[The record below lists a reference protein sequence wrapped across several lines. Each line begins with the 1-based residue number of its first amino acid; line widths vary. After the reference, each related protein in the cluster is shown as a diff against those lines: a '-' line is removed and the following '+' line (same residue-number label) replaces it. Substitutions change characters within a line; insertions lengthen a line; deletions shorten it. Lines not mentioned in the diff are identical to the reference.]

1 MPKPRA
7 GPLISPRNHKIS
19 HLFNKQTVED
29 QDPIA
34 LRDLSDAAVRTVVG
48 ACPAGATMVVGPTIV
63 VMAGAGDI
71 GAGAIVG
78 GKPELLGVREA
89 ASVGGLFRSS
99 SSLRLRSNASTRRFA
114 PNAAPFLTL
123 DGRLSCLCFTF
134 RSLRVSTSVVLYI
147 FKFDPMVVSNF

>member
-1 MPKPRA
+1 MLTPKPRA

-29 QDPIA
+29 RDPIA

-63 VMAGAGDI
+63 VMAGADDI

-89 ASVGGLFRSS
+89 ASIGGLFH
-99 SSLRLRSNASTRRFA
+99 
-114 PNAAPFLTL
+114 
-123 DGRLSCLCFTF
+123 
-134 RSLRVSTSVVLYI
+134 
-147 FKFDPMVVSNF
+147 

>member
-19 HLFNKQTVED
+19 HLFNKQTAED
-29 QDPIA
+29 LDPIA

-78 GKPELLGVREA
+78 GKLELLGVREA
-89 ASVGGLFRSS
+89 ASVGGLFHSS
-99 SSLRLRSNASTRRFA
+99 SSIDSSTA
-114 PNAAPFLTL
+114 P
-123 DGRLSCLCFTF
+123 
-134 RSLRVSTSVVLYI
+134 STAH
-147 FKFDPMVVSNF
+147 PTTN

>member
-1 MPKPRA
+1 
-7 GPLISPRNHKIS
+7 
-19 HLFNKQTVED
+19 
-29 QDPIA
+29 
-34 LRDLSDAAVRTVVG
+34 
-48 ACPAGATMVVGPTIV
+48 MVVGPTIV

-89 ASVGGLFRSS
+89 ASVGGLFHSS

-114 PNAAPFLTL
+114 PNVAPFLEL

-134 RSLRVSTSVVLYI
+134 RSLRVSASVVLYI

>member
-19 HLFNKQTVED
+19 RRLKKPPAED

-34 LRDLSDAAVRTVVG
+34 LRDLSDAAVLLAVVG
-48 ACPAGATMVVGPTIV
+48 ARPAGATMVVGPTIV

-89 ASVGGLFRSS
+89 ASVGGLFHSS
-99 SSLRLRSNASTRRFA
+99 SSTATSTAPSTAHPTTNPFPRLN
-114 PNAAPFLTL
+114 
-123 DGRLSCLCFTF
+123 
-134 RSLRVSTSVVLYI
+134 
-147 FKFDPMVVSNF
+147 

>member
-1 MPKPRA
+1 MLTPKPRA

-48 ACPAGATMVVGPTIV
+48 ACPAGATIVVDPTIV

-71 GAGAIVG
+71 GAGDIVG
-78 GKPELLGVREA
+78 GKTVRLGVREA
-89 ASVGGLFRSS
+89 ASVGGLFH
-99 SSLRLRSNASTRRFA
+99 
-114 PNAAPFLTL
+114 
-123 DGRLSCLCFTF
+123 
-134 RSLRVSTSVVLYI
+134 
-147 FKFDPMVVSNF
+147 

>member
-1 MPKPRA
+1 MLTPKPRA

-48 ACPAGATMVVGPTIV
+48 ACPAGATIMVVGPTIV

-71 GAGAIVG
+71 GAGVIG

-89 ASVGGLFRSS
+89 ASVGGLFH
-99 SSLRLRSNASTRRFA
+99 
-114 PNAAPFLTL
+114 
-123 DGRLSCLCFTF
+123 
-134 RSLRVSTSVVLYI
+134 
-147 FKFDPMVVSNF
+147 

>member
-1 MPKPRA
+1 MLTPKPRA

-48 ACPAGATMVVGPTIV
+48 ACPAGATIMVVGPTIV

-71 GAGAIVG
+71 GAGDIVG
-78 GKPELLGVREA
+78 GKTEQLGVREA
-89 ASVGGLFRSS
+89 ASVGGLFH
-99 SSLRLRSNASTRRFA
+99 
-114 PNAAPFLTL
+114 
-123 DGRLSCLCFTF
+123 
-134 RSLRVSTSVVLYI
+134 
-147 FKFDPMVVSNF
+147 